1 MRTRYITIER
11 EYGSGGTTIARRL
24 SEETGMPCY
33 GQEILEEVSKK
44 YQISINQIQHYEESV
59 TNSFLYSMYVMAQ
72 ASAGKMDMLSR
83 EGHIFVAEQAVI
95 QDMAKR
101 GPAIFLGHCAAEAL
115 KLQPGTLRVFIRC
128 SDDAQKKRRIQEEYG
143 IPEQSAADTQKR
155 YDRKRANYY
164 NANTGRKWEDSR
176 NYDLVL
182 DTAAIGIDGCVAVL
196 KALLIQ

>member
-24 SEETGMPCY
+24 SEETGVPCY

-44 YQISINQIQHYEESV
+44 YQLSINQIQHYEESV
-59 TNSFLYSMYVMAQ
+59 TNSFLYSIYVMAQ
-72 ASAGKMDMLSR
+72 AGTGKMDLLST

-115 KLQPGTLRVFIRC
+115 KLQPGILRVFIRC
-128 SDDAQKKRRIQEEYG
+128 SDDAQKKQRIQEEYG
-143 IPEQSAADTQKR
+143 IPEQSAAGTQKR